1 MKPCEALNRNS
12 SRQQQDLYHWCG
24 KRRMDREGVSL
35 VWMERRMDGEGVSLV
50 WMDRRMDRDEV
61 EKEGRDQTFRTLCSG
76 SDNG

>member
-1 MKPCEALNRNS
+1 MDGEE
-12 SRQQQDLYHWCG
+12 DGW
-24 KRRMDREGVSL
+24 RRCVPGV
-35 VWMERRMDGEGVSLV
+35 DGEGVSLV